1 MITHFLAQILAEI
14 KTHNNHISAYIC
26 ENWMQIFAILTRERN
41 AFIDE
46 GGLMLLL
53 YKPQVLTEESLLAP
67 TRKRKIGVN

>member
-1 MITHFLAQILAEI
+1 MRNFD
-14 KTHNNHISAYIC
+14 NHISAYIC
-26 ENWMQIFAILTRERN
+26 ENWMQIFAILTREIRN
-41 AFIDE
+41 AFIDK

>member
-1 MITHFLAQILAEI
+1 MRNFDAQILAEI
-14 KTHNNHISAYIC
+14 KTHNNHICAYIC
-26 ENWMQIFAILTRERN
+26 ENWMQIFAILTREIRN